1 MSQWL
6 TPNQGISS
14 PRGLPK
20 TVLLVHKVFLFL
32 SPLFSSPFLCTP
44 FPSLA
49 VLSESPFPLV
59 SFNYSQFPSECH
71 QGLGRESSG
80 NSKSVGGRVY
90 IGHLTS
96 CVLSVDSPPNREDV
110 VPMSECGRC
119 PVALIS
125 LESPSITTLFSLG
138 LHWSLNF
145 SAFNC
150 SLFFF
155 LPSSS
160 APRNSES
167 SLELQ
172 FWLLILCYLW
182 GLWFQYMVLLNFPF
196 SNIKLLI
203 HLGSF

>member
-1 MSQWL
+1 MS
-6 TPNQGISS
+6 PNQGISS

-44 FPSLA
+44 FPSLG

-71 QGLGRESSG
+71 QGLGRESFG
-80 NSKSVGGRVY
+80 NSKSMGGRLY
-90 IGHLTS
+90 IGHLTF
-96 CVLSVDSPPNREDV
+96 CVLSADSPPHMEEV
-110 VPMSECGRC
+110 VPVSESGRH
-119 PVALIS
+119 PVALIA
-125 LESPSITTLFSLG
+125 LESPSITTLFSLV
-138 LHWSLNF
+138 LPLSLNF

-155 LPSSS
+155 LPSWS
-160 APRNSES
+160 APTNSAS

-182 GLWFQYMVLLNFPF
+182 GLCIQYMVLLNFPF

-203 HLGSF
+203 HLVPF